1 MAILKG
7 IFRKQTGSIGDMTL
21 RVVNGQTVTSEKV
34 TRNASKS
41 FAQMCRR
48 VIWANL
54 VNLFRSFEGT
64 LHPSFE
70 SRPRTWSDF
79 NAFMSANIG
88 RLGVYLTSEQASQGA
103 CVVAGYQITR
113 GSLPSIDTQIAN
125 GVGKS
130 DISVG
135 TLVLDEE
142 TTVADF
148 SNAIVRNN
156 SDWQYGDQLSCFILE
171 QRVNSVTGI
180 PYVKVWAYEI
190 TLDGNNTDELL
201 ADVVSPEAFSVVDNK
216 VGTGAAVNGGVAY
229 VHSRKMAN
237 KVAVS
242 TQDIVV
248 ANSILAQYQSDTSR
262 TAAIISYGG
271 KTSSDFLTPNLDDI
285 VAPV

>member
-1 MAILKG
+1 MKG
-7 IFRKQTGSIGDMTL
+7 SAGEWTYSRNGGKTIAKQKVEKKETPSRTL
-21 RVVNGQTVTSEKV
+21 AQMVTRVVW
-34 TRNASKS
+34 RNI
-41 FAQMCRR
+41 Q
-48 VIWANL
+48 NL
-54 VNLFRSFEGT
+54 WSAFSGSLRRSFEA
-64 LHPSFE
+64 
-70 SRPRTWSDF
+70 RPQNWSDA
-79 NAFMSANIG
+79 NAFMSANLG
-88 RLGVYLTSEQASQGA
+88 GQGVYLTREQALQGA

-113 GSLPSIDTQIAN
+113 GTLPSIDTQIAN

-148 SNAIVRNN
+148 SNAIVQNN
-156 SDWQYGDQLSCFILE
+156 SDWEYGDQLSCFILE

-216 VGTGAAVNGGVAY
+216 IGTGAAVNGGVAY
-229 VHSRKMAN
+229 VHSRKTAN
-237 KVAVS
+237 KIAVS
-242 TQDIVV
+242 TQNIVV
-248 ANSILAQYQSDTSR
+248 ANSILAQYQSDTAR

-271 KTSSDFLTPNLDDI
+271 ETSDVFLTPNLDDI